1 MLGAPVA
8 SLRPRDHVHDA
19 HVITC
24 MALEE
29 PDFHAPLA
37 QPMLDS
43 TLCIIA
49 NRSYGHVKDMVKL
62 RLRLGLAI
70 RPQVKAS
77 ALGGRSPGP
86 FRFVVANDTPPPRS
100 PTRSVGRASSPRDYS
115 CWPPWYEG
123 RP

>member
-1 MLGAPVA
+1 ME
-8 SLRPRDHVHDA
+8 
-19 HVITC
+19 
-24 MALEE
+24 LEE
-29 PDFHAPLA
+29 PDCHAPLA

-77 ALGGRSPGP
+77 ALGGARLGHFVSSWRTTHLRRVRRHALWGGHRRLGTTPAGAPGM
-86 FRFVVANDTPPPRS
+86 RGA
-100 PTRSVGRASSPRDYS
+100 GY
-115 CWPPWYEG
+115 
-123 RP
+123 